1 VAWSES
7 FHFIRPWWLLCVL
20 PAVWFAWQLYR
31 RTQSTSQWDTVV
43 DAALMQHILEGQQEV
58 TRRPVWYVILGFTW
72 VVCTVAMAGPSW
84 ERKDTPT
91 YRDARERVIVIDLSR
106 SMDAQDIQP
115 SRLDRTRQKV
125 ADILAR
131 SADTETAVVI
141 FAATPFVVAPLTND
155 VQTIRSMLPGLNTSI
170 MPAQGSRTGP
180 ALLKAYE
187 LLEAVK
193 SRSGSIVLFTDSS
206 VNQDAIDIARQ
217 IAETGIT
224 LSVIGVGTPTGAPIA
239 RVRPERGFMK
249 DANGDVVVARLDEAV
264 LEELAAIGGGSYSA
278 ITTDDSDIKSVLRD
292 GGLATTAQDANTGDG
307 YIDSGADLQIEAWL
321 DRGPYVALLLLP
333 LAAFVFRRG
342 WL

>member
-1 VAWSES
+1 M
-7 FHFIRPWWLLCVL
+7 LGLL
-20 PAVWFAWQLYR
+20 PAVWFAWQLYQ
-31 RTQSTSQWDTVV
+31 RTQTTSQWDTVV

-58 TRRPVWYVILGFTW
+58 SRQPVWYVFLGCTW
-72 VVCTVAMAGPSW
+72 LICTVAMAGPSW

-91 YRDARERVIVIDLSR
+91 YRDARERVLVIDLSR

-125 ADILAR
+125 ADILTL

-155 VQTIRSMLPGLNTSI
+155 VQTISSMLPGLNTSI

-193 SRSGSIVLFTDSS
+193 SRSGSIVLLTDSS
-206 VNQDAIDIARQ
+206 VSQDAMVIARQ

-224 LSVIGVGTPTGAPIA
+224 LSVIGVGTPAGAPIA

-249 DANGDVVVARLDEAV
+249 DANGDVIVARLDEVA
-264 LEELAAIGGGSYSA
+264 LEELADIGGGRYSA
-278 ITTDDSDIKSVLRD
+278 ITTDDTDIKTVLRD
-292 GGLATTAQDANTGDG
+292 ASIATNAQDANNGEG
-307 YIDSGADLQIEAWL
+307 VIDSGTDRQIEVWL

>member
-1 VAWSES
+1 MAWIES
-7 FHFIRPWWLLCVL
+7 FHFIRPWWLLGAL
-20 PAVWFAWQLYR
+20 PAIWLAWQLYQR
-31 RTQSTSQWDTVV
+31 AQTTSQWDSVI
-43 DAALMQHILEGQQEV
+43 DPALMQHILEGQQDV
-58 TRRPVWYVILGFTW
+58 TRRPVWYVFLVVIWL
-72 VVCTVAMAGPSW
+72 VCTAAMAGPSW

-91 YRDARERVIVIDLSR
+91 YRDARERVLVIDLSR

-125 ADILAR
+125 ADILTR

-155 VQTIRSMLPGLNTSI
+155 TQTIRSMLPGLNTGI

-193 SRSGSIVLFTDSS
+193 SRSGSIVLLTDSS

-217 IAETGIT
+217 ISETGIT
-224 LSVIGVGTPTGAPIA
+224 LSVIGVGTPAGAPI
-239 RVRPERGFMK
+239 VRMQPARGFLK
-249 DANGDVVVARLDEAV
+249 DANGDVVVARLDEAT
-264 LEELAAIGGGSYSA
+264 LRELADIGGGSYSA
-278 ITTDDSDIKSVLRD
+278 ITTDDSDINTVLQD
-292 GGLATTAQDANTGDG
+292 GGFAVNAQDANTGDG